1 MIRVTYIGQVP
12 GPGGAA
18 GEWQPG
24 EVRTV
29 TNAVALRL
37 RLGWPSL
44 FKVERDSAVVGADRL
59 PSYQVR

>member
-18 GEWQPG
+18 GDWKPG

-29 TNAVALRL
+29 TNAVALEL
-37 RLGWPSL
+37 GLGWPGL
-44 FKVERDSAVVGADRL
+44 FRVERDTAVVGAGRL
-59 PSYQVR
+59 PAYQVR